1 MNDINILK
9 KELIDVCKLMYS
21 KNLISATDG
30 NLSIKIDDER
40 ILATPSRVNKGLLTE
55 DMLVVTDFEGRVIE
69 GNYRSTSE
77 MRLHTK
83 VYREREDMRAV
94 IHSHPPYS
102 TAFALAGEPI
112 AEDYL
117 IETLVILG
125 NISLAPYATPST
137 DEVPQSM
144 DGLIQTSDIILLQNH
159 GVVVCGEDIIDALN
173 KIEALENVAKT
184 IILSE
189 VIGTPQKISQEK
201 IDYLR
206 EIRGE
211 RKN

>member
-77 MRLHTK
+77 MKLHTK